1 MKRGDWIDDIED
13 EVSSVAKT
21 RLDSDAMD
29 GEDPAR
35 IRATADLLLAD
46 LAHDWVKQK
55 RRRRVGAWVFR
66 VLLLLLLAAIAL
78 SLLAPFFSGLGGA
91 AEKGDP
97 YTAMISL
104 TGPVFEGEEASAE
117 SLRNRLRDALE
128 DDRAAGVILLIDS
141 PGGSPV
147 QAGLMYDDI
156 VRLREEFPE
165 KPVHAV
171 VGNMAAS
178 AGYYIATAADN
189 IYANQASLI
198 GSIGVRLDSFG
209 AVDALQRLG
218 LERRLLTA
226 GEHKGL
232 LDPFL
237 PIDVKATEHLQDV
250 IDSVHQ
256 QFIDAV
262 KAGRGDRLGDD
273 PDLFTGLIW
282 NGEQA
287 VELGLIDELKDRYA
301 VARDVIG
308 AEELKTFKPAQS
320 LLEKVSDELGAAIS
334 KRIQPVVGLQ

>member
-1 MKRGDWIDDIED
+1 MDRGDWIDDIE
-13 EVSSVAKT
+13 EAVGSVAQT
-21 RLDSDAMD
+21 RRTSDSAE

-35 IRATADLLLAD
+35 VRATADLLLAD
-46 LAHDWVKQK
+46 LASDWVKQK
-55 RRRRVGAWVFR
+55 RRRRYGTWVFR
-66 VLLLLLLAAIAL
+66 FLVLLLLLAIAL
-78 SLLAPFFSGLGGA
+78 SLLAPKLSGIGSND
-91 AEKGDP
+91 EKDEP
-97 YTAMISL
+97 YTAMVSL
-104 TGPVFEGEEASAE
+104 TGPVFEGEEASSE
-117 SLRNRLRDALE
+117 SLRDRLRDALE
-128 DDRAAGVILLIDS
+128 DERAAGVILLIDS

-147 QAGLMYDDI
+147 QAGLMYDEI
-156 VRLREEFPE
+156 VRLRDEFPD

-171 VGNMAAS
+171 IGHMDAS
-178 AGYYIATAADN
+178 AGYYIAAAADK

-209 AVDALQRLG
+209 AVDALERLG

-237 PIDVKATEHLQDV
+237 PIDVKATEHLQSV
-250 IDSVHQ
+250 LDSVHQ

-262 KAGRGDRLGDD
+262 KAGRGERLSDD

-287 VELGLIDELKDRYA
+287 VELGLIDELKDRYT

-308 AEELKTFKPAQS
+308 AEELKEFEPAKS
-320 LLEKVSDELGAAIS
+320 LMERVSDELGAALA
-334 KRIQPVVGLQ
+334 KGFQPVVGLQ

>member
-1 MKRGDWIDDIED
+1 MQRFGTEP
-13 EVSSVAKT
+13 VSK
-21 RLDSDAMD
+21 
-29 GEDPAR
+29 E
-35 IRATADLLLAD
+35 
-46 LAHDWVKQK
+46 
-55 RRRRVGAWVFR
+55 
-66 VLLLLLLAAIAL
+66 
-78 SLLAPFFSGLGGA
+78 
-91 AEKGDP
+91 P
-97 YTAMISL
+97 YTATVSL
-104 TGPVFEGEEASAE
+104 KGPVFEAGEASAD
-117 SLRNRLRDALE
+117 SLRTRLRDALE
-128 DDRAAGVILLIDS
+128 DELSAGVLLLIDS

-156 VRLREEFPE
+156 QRLREAHPD

-178 AGYYIATAADN
+178 AGYYIASAADN

-209 AVDALQRLG
+209 AVDAIQRLG

-237 PIDVKATEHLQDV
+237 AVDETAQEHLQGV
-250 IDSVHQ
+250 LDSVHQ
-256 QFIDAV
+256 QFINAV
-262 KAGRGDRLGDD
+262 KQGRGERLSNN

-287 VELGLIDELKDRYA
+287 VILGLVDGLKDHHA

-308 AEELKTFKPAQS
+308 VEELRAFEPRQS
-320 LLEKVSDELGAAIS
+320 LFEKISDQIGATVAE
-334 KRIQPVVGLQ
+334 RLQPQIGWF

>member
-1 MKRGDWIDDIED
+1 MKGGDWIDDIE
-13 EVSSVAKT
+13 EELSSVAQT
-21 RLDSDAMD
+21 RRDADVMD

-46 LAHDWVKQK
+46 LANDWVKQK
-55 RRRRVGAWVFR
+55 RRRRIGTWIFR
-66 VLLLLLLAAIAL
+66 ALVLLLLLAIGL
-78 SLLAPFFSGLGGA
+78 SLLMPLISGIGGGK
-91 AEKGDP
+91 EKGEP

-104 TGPVFEGEEASAE
+104 SGAVFEGNEASAE
-117 SLRNRLRDALE
+117 SLRNRLEDALE

-156 VRLREEFPE
+156 VRLRAEYPD

-171 VGNMAAS
+171 IGNMAAS
-178 AGYYIATAADN
+178 AGYYIAAAADN
-189 IYANQASLI
+189 IYANQASLV

-209 AVDALQRLG
+209 AVDALERLG

-237 PIDVKATEHLQDV
+237 PVDEKATEHLQSV
-250 IDSVHQ
+250 LDSVHQ

-262 KAGRGDRLGDD
+262 KAGRGDRLSDS

-287 VELGLIDELKDRYA
+287 VELGLIDDLRDRYA

-308 AEELKTFKPAQS
+308 AEELKTFQPAKS
-320 LLEKVSDELGAAIS
+320 LLEKVTDELGAAIA
-334 KRIQPVVGLQ
+334 KGVRPVVGLQ

>member
-1 MKRGDWIDDIED
+1 MSSGDWIDDIEH
-13 EVSSVAKT
+13 EVSSVAQT
-21 RLDSDAMD
+21 RRDPDFVE

-35 IRATADLLLAD
+35 VRATADLLLAD
-46 LAHDWVKQK
+46 LANDWVKQK
-55 RRRRVGAWVFR
+55 RRRRIGTWVFR
-66 VLLLLLLAAIAL
+66 ILLLLLLLAIAAGLLMPLL
-78 SLLAPFFSGLGGA
+78 SGAGSG
-91 AEKGDP
+91 EKSEP
-97 YTAMISL
+97 YTALISL
-104 TGPVFEGEEASAE
+104 SGPVFEGEEASAE
-117 SLRNRLRDALE
+117 SLRNRLQDALE
-128 DDRAAGVILLIDS
+128 DDSAAGVILLVDS

-156 VRLREEFPE
+156 VRLRNEFPE

-171 VGNMAAS
+171 IGNMAAS
-178 AGYYIATAADN
+178 AGYYIASAADN
-189 IYANQASLI
+189 IYANQASLV

-237 PIDVKATEHLQDV
+237 PIDETATAHLQSV
-250 IDSVHQ
+250 LDSVHQ

-262 KAGRGDRLGDD
+262 KAGRGERLSDD
-273 PDLFTGLIW
+273 PILFTGLIW

-308 AEELKTFKPAQS
+308 AEEIKTFQPPKS
-320 LLEKVSDELGAAIS
+320 LMERLSDELGAAIA
-334 KRIQPVVGLQ
+334 KGVQPVVGLQ

>member
-1 MKRGDWIDDIED
+1 MANVRYDAEDIK
-13 EVSSVAKT
+13 A
-21 RLDSDAMD
+21 R
-29 GEDPAR
+29 DPEYLS
-35 IRATADLLLAD
+35 ATADLLLAD
-46 LAHDWVKQK
+46 IAGDWVRHK
-55 RRRRVGAWVFR
+55 RRRRIGTWFFR
-66 VLLLLLLAAIAL
+66 FLVLGLLLAIA
-78 SLLAPFFSGLGGA
+78 AGLVMQRFGT
-91 AEKGDP
+91 EPVSKEP
-97 YTAMISL
+97 YTATVSL
-104 TGPVFEGEEASAE
+104 KGPVFEAGEASAD
-117 SLRNRLRDALE
+117 SLRTRLRDALE
-128 DDRAAGVILLIDS
+128 DELSAGVLLLIDS

-156 VRLREEFPE
+156 QRLREAHPD

-178 AGYYIATAADN
+178 AGYYIASAADN

-209 AVDALQRLG
+209 AVDAIQRLG

-237 PIDVKATEHLQDV
+237 AVDETAQEHLQGV
-250 IDSVHQ
+250 LDSVHQ
-256 QFIDAV
+256 QFINAV
-262 KAGRGDRLGDD
+262 KQGRGERLSNN

-287 VELGLIDELKDRYA
+287 VILGLVDGLKDHHA

-308 AEELKTFKPAQS
+308 VEELRAFEPRQS
-320 LLEKVSDELGAAIS
+320 LFEKISDQIGATVAE
-334 KRIQPVVGLQ
+334 RLQPQIGWF